1 MSTDPLRSH
10 LVALLGWGD
19 AHVPFEKAV
28 ADVPPDRRGTKPHGM
43 PYSLWQLVEHLR
55 ITQRDILDFCRP
67 VGYVE
72 LEWPKDYW
80 PGTEAPPTEAAWEES
95 LARFR
100 SELEELRSMARDPAL
115 DLFATVPNATAQTQ
129 TYLRELLLVADH
141 NAYHVGEIV
150 AARRALGLWPG

>member
-1 MSTDPLRSH
+1 MSSDALRSH

-28 ADVPPDRRGTKPHGM
+28 AGIPADRRGRKPEGM
-43 PYSLWQLVEHLR
+43 PYSPWQLLEHLR

-67 VGYVE
+67 TGYVE
-72 LEWPKDYW
+72 LEWPGEYW
-80 PGTEAPPTEAAWEES
+80 PESVEPPSEGAWES
-95 LARFR
+95 SVSAFLADVA
-100 SELEELRSMARDPAL
+100 ELRGMAGDPAV
-115 DLFATVPNATAQTQ
+115 DLFAVVPNGTTQ

-150 AARRALGLWPG
+150 AARRALGIWPGS